1 MQLEAALSIVQ
12 AAGYHMVLGLV
23 EGEVEGEGE
32 GEGQGEGWQAG
43 QGI

>member
-23 EGEVEGEGE
+23 EGEED
-32 GEGQGEGWQAG
+32 GQGEGWQAG
-43 QGI
+43 QSI